1 MSARALG
8 FAGLLLGSPAFGS
21 APVEVPS
28 SPEAAPAAPQ
38 LAPRW
43 SVEVDG
49 DRVLVSLHVRNLDD
63 AAVDVL
69 VARGTLPGAN
79 VSARVGVDTYLEP
92 VLSRQERVQTF
103 SRMGPMPRYA
113 VAGAGEELLVGT
125 WEFARTKEQHA
136 EPITLEASVWAGA
149 DRVTFEWTGSGDGS
163 PVVAASS

>member
-8 FAGLLLGSPAFGS
+8 FAGLLLGSSAFGA
-21 APVEVPS
+21 APSEVAS
-28 SPEAAPAAPQ
+28 IPEAAPAAPQ

-63 AAVDVL
+63 AAVDVM

-79 VSARVGVDTYLEP
+79 VSARVGVDTFLEP
-92 VLSRQERVQTF
+92 VLSREARVQTF

-125 WEFARTKEQHA
+125 WEFARTKEQRA
-136 EPITLEASVWAGA
+136 EPITLEASVWAGL